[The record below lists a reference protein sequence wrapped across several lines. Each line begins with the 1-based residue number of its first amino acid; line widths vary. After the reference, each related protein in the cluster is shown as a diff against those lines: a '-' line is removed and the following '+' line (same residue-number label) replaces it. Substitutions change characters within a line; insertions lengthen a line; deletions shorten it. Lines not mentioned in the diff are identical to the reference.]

1 MMNILNIQDANK
13 LEITNLV
20 KNMIPFTYDGIEYLL
35 AEDYDETN
43 TYSELGL
50 YKYENNN
57 YILIT
62 SINTESKKF
71 AFQETFIKN
80 VKSKDLKGKIID
92 KEYFI
97 KQLSY
102 YELCTS
108 YYSPKL
114 IELKRHITYQEN
126 MIKNLQD
133 QIKIRKLEIMRLQ
146 TELRDL

>member
-20 KNMIPFTYDGIEYLL
+20 KNMIPFTYDGVEYLL

-133 QIKIRKLEIMRLQ
+133 QIKIRKLKIMTLQ
-146 TELRDL
+146 TELKEL

>member
-1 MMNILNIQDANK
+1 MMNILNIQDSNK

-20 KNMIPFTYDGIEYLL
+20 KNMIPFTYDGVEYLL

-57 YILIT
+57 YMLIT

-71 AFQETFIKN
+71 EFQETFIKN

-146 TELRDL
+146 TELREL

>member
-80 VKSKDLKGKIID
+80 VKSKDFKGKIID

-114 IELKRHITYQEN
+114 RELKRHITYQEN

-133 QIKIRKLEIMRLQ
+133 QIKIRKLEIMTLQ